1 MPQLTINEAG
11 NSTFTDSF
19 TVDVSDFSVANAGT
33 LADSATKSFDYAI
46 PAGAYVQKVAFKLNT
61 AFDDSGSGSQLQ
73 IEVGD
78 DDDPNG
84 YITAKE
90 IHVDSTEII
99 YAVQDGAYFAASSN
113 GQSGD
118 VADAANGKLYS
129 AAGKEFKML
138 FTPDVGGTAYSLNEL
153 TQGNITFFFEMT
165 RL

>member
-1 MPQLTINEAG
+1 MSQLTINEAG
-11 NSTFTDSF
+11 SSTFTDEF

-33 LADSATKSFDYAI
+33 LADSATKSFDYTI

-61 AFDDSGSGSQLQ
+61 AFDDSGAGSQLQ

-78 DDDPNG
+78 DDDPDG

-99 YAVQDGAYFAASSN
+99 YAVQDGAYFNDGTTSN
-113 GQSGD
+113 T
-118 VADAANGKLYS
+118 VNGKLYS

-153 TQGNITFFFEMT
+153 TQGSITFFFEIA